1 MTAGPAPSQEWTPT
15 SGPALEG
22 MLQRSGL
29 DDDAVAVTRSETLR
43 VLGRCGR
50 PEWDSRRAEAE
61 LVVGAV
67 QSGKTMSFTALIAA
81 ARDNGFP
88 LVVVL
93 AGTKKNLRDQTYERL
108 LRDLGMQGDGGLPAW
123 SPINGPD
130 LSDADEVAR
139 RLDRWAREPR
149 PAHVVT
155 TVAVV
160 LKNHASLRRAQAFL
174 AAIAAKSGGV
184 PALFVD
190 DEADQ
195 AGLNIAARRGDES
208 STYRAIRLVREAA
221 PNHTYVLYTAT
232 PQAPLLISLTDALSP
247 RSVTVLRPGVDYV
260 GGEDLFVDR
269 RSEFVR
275 FIDDDGALDAQ
286 GIRPPESLERAL
298 ATFLLAMLVAQ
309 RREAPRPLS
318 MLIHPSSGK
327 DLHASYADW
336 TRALLSRVDTALLD
350 GDPVLRHQLR
360 TEMFVEPYADLSSTG
375 GTVVDGTVVELDDL
389 LTDLEA
395 YLPEIA
401 VRVVNS
407 EDGHE
412 INPGE
417 WGQHPGWVVIG
428 GNKLDR
434 GSTVENLAITYMP
447 RGPGMRN
454 ADTVQQRGR
463 FFGYKARYLDLL
475 RAWLNPE
482 TLAVYTS
489 YVDHE
494 IAMRRDLGEL
504 DVSGTPLREWR
515 RSILLDPTLNPT
527 RRQVITL
534 ENESH
539 ALRPGW
545 VLAQTHV
552 YGDAVGPTPVAEIAL
567 QDLLDEAEPDERDK
581 RSDFSIRNRIVRLT
595 WDRLGPVLADWRGA
609 APEQDRV
616 YALLLALREHDPATI
631 PCDLVQMNSGRPRS
645 RGLHPQSEAALAAV
659 GYQLD
664 MFDDPETLEI
674 ANLMQGPDP
683 DNGSVYP
690 GDRGFRSS
698 DAITVQ
704 VHRLVTA
711 VGPSRREVTALA
723 VHLPAD
729 VRQRVIL
736 QT

>member
-1 MTAGPAPSQEWTPT
+1 MTDPSDRTVSWSPVA
-15 SGPALEG
+15 GPALEST
-22 MLQRSGL
+22 LQRFGL
-29 DDDAVAVTRSETLR
+29 GPDAQAGSRAETLR
-43 VLGRCGR
+43 VLGRCG
-50 PEWDSRRAEAE
+50 PPVWNQDSAEAE

-67 QSGKTMSFTALIAA
+67 QSGKTLSFTALIAA

-93 AGTKKNLRDQTYERL
+93 AGTKKNLRDQTYQRL

-123 SPINGPD
+123 SPINGPEVT
-130 LSDADEVAR
+130 DADGVAR
-139 RLDRWAREPR
+139 RLDRWTRVPR
-149 PAHVVT
+149 PPHLVT

-160 LKNHASLRRAQAFL
+160 LKNHAALRRAGEFL
-174 AAIAAKSGGV
+174 TAVTAKAGAV
-184 PALFVD
+184 PTLFVD

-247 RSVTVLRPGVDYV
+247 RTVTVLRAGADYV
-260 GGEDLFVDR
+260 GGEALFVDR
-269 RSEFVR
+269 RGQFVR
-275 FIDDDGALDAQ
+275 PIRDDAALDTE
-286 GIRPPESLERAL
+286 GVRPPQSLERAL

-309 RREAPRPLS
+309 RRGTPRPLS

-327 DLHASYADW
+327 GLHDSYAAW
-336 TRALLSRVDTALLD
+336 TNALLARIDTALLD
-350 GDPVLRHQLR
+350 GDPVLRQQLR
-360 TEMFVEPYADLSSTG
+360 NEMFVEAYEDLGSTG
-375 GTVVDGTVVELDDL
+375 GTLVDGKEVELDEL
-389 LTDLEA
+389 LAALEHF
-395 YLPEIA
+395 LPEVA

-412 INPGE
+412 IQPGE
-417 WGQHPGWVVIG
+417 WGRHPGWVVIG

-434 GSTVENLAITYMP
+434 GFTVENLAITYMP

-463 FFGYKARYLDLL
+463 FFGYKARYADLL

-482 TLAVYTS
+482 TLDVYTQ

-494 IAMRRDLGEL
+494 IAMRRDLSEL
-504 DVSGTPLREWR
+504 DESGTPLTEWR
-515 RSILLDPTLNPT
+515 RSILLDPALNPT

-539 ALRPGW
+539 VLRPGW

-552 YGDAVGPTPVAEIAL
+552 YGDAVGPTSAGEAAL
-567 QDLLDEAEPDERDK
+567 ERLLEEVEPDARDK
-581 RSDFSIRNRIVRLT
+581 RLDASIRNRTARLT
-595 WDRLGPVLADWRGA
+595 WDRLVPVLAEWRGSA
-609 APEQDRV
+609 SEQDRI
-616 YALLLALREHDPATI
+616 YSLLLALRNQDPASVDV
-631 PCDLVQMNSGRPRS
+631 DLVEMNAGRTRE
-645 RGLHPQSEAALAAV
+645 RGPSPQSTAVLAGA
-659 GYQLD
+659 GHRID
-664 MFDDPETLEI
+664 MVDPDSLEI

-690 GDRGFRSS
+690 GDRGFRSA
-698 DAITVQ
+698 DAMTVQ
-704 VHRLVTA
+704 VHRLIIPL
-711 VGPSRREVTALA
+711 GLYRREVTSLA
-723 VHLPAD
+723 IHLPAG